1 MPVDLYM
8 KERIGIERK
17 KKLLMRREKKM
28 EKKMNN
34 SRVLQLIA
42 QIGKILSKVAFV
54 FSIIGIC
61 GCFVGLL
68 SNVFGSGKVF
78 KIGGVTIYGLLA
90 EFDAY
95 NVKSISATLVAWL
108 IVCIGQAVLAKFAEL
123 YFHNALM
130 AGIPFTQVGAR
141 ELRRLGILTMVI
153 PTGCAVVAEVVQGIL
168 TGFMNVSVD
177 GWMEFNFDNE
187 ASVVVGVMFIVGSF
201 LCGYGAELLNSKKMS
216 QE

>member
-1 MPVDLYM
+1 
-8 KERIGIERK
+8 
-17 KKLLMRREKKM
+17 
-28 EKKMNN
+28 MNN

-90 EFDAY
+90 DFDAY

-130 AGIPFTQVGAR
+130 AGTPFTQVGAS

-177 GWMEFNFDNE
+177 GWMQLLLVKNTRN
-187 ASVVVGVMFIVGSF
+187 
-201 LCGYGAELLNSKKMS
+201 LCD
-216 QE
+216 QR

>member
-1 MPVDLYM
+1 
-8 KERIGIERK
+8 
-17 KKLLMRREKKM
+17 MRREKKM
-28 EKKMNN
+28 ENKSKNYKI
-34 SRVLQLIA
+34 LQTIA
-42 QIGKILSKVAFV
+42 KIGKILSKVAFV

-78 KIGGVTIYGLLA
+78 KIGGVTIYSLLA

-123 YFHNALM
+123 YFRNALM
-130 AGIPFTQVGAR
+130 VGTPFTQVGAR

-168 TGFMNVSVD
+168 TGFMNISVD
-177 GWMEFNFDNE
+177 GWM
-187 ASVVVGVMFIVGSF
+187 
-201 LCGYGAELLNSKKMS
+201 
-216 QE
+216 

>member
-1 MPVDLYM
+1 
-8 KERIGIERK
+8 
-17 KKLLMRREKKM
+17 M
-28 EKKMNN
+28 EKKKNN

-61 GCFVGLL
+61 GCFVGLF

-90 EFDAY
+90 DFDAY

-123 YFHNALM
+123 YFRNALLE
-130 AGIPFTQVGAR
+130 GTPFTQVGAR

-153 PTGCAVVAEVVQGIL
+153 PTGCAVLAEIVQGIM
-168 TGFMNVSVD
+168 TGFMNVMSD
-177 GWMEFNFDNE
+177 GWSDLNFDNE
-187 ASVVVGVMFIVGSF
+187 ASVIVGVMFIACSF
-201 LCGYGAELLNSKKMS
+201 LCGYGAELLEKKNDT
-216 QE
+216 QV

>member
-1 MPVDLYM
+1 MGLDF
-8 KERIGIERK
+8 
-17 KKLLMRREKKM
+17 
-28 EKKMNN
+28 KMNN

-90 EFDAY
+90 DFDAY

-123 YFHNALM
+123 YFYNALM
-130 AGIPFTQVGAR
+130 AGTPFTQVGAR

-177 GWMEFNFDNE
+177 GWMQ
-187 ASVVVGVMFIVGSF
+187 
-201 LCGYGAELLNSKKMS
+201 LLLVKNTRNLRD
-216 QE
+216 QR

>member
-1 MPVDLYM
+1 
-8 KERIGIERK
+8 
-17 KKLLMRREKKM
+17 M

-90 EFDAY
+90 DFTAY

-123 YFHNALM
+123 YFCNALM
-130 AGIPFTQVGAR
+130 AGTPFTETGAR
-141 ELRRLGILTMVI
+141 ELRRLGIMAIAI
-153 PTGCAVVAEVVQGIL
+153 PIGSVVLAEIVQGIMM
-168 TGFMNVSVD
+168 GFMNVTAAGGTDLS
-177 GWMEFNFDNE
+177 FDSE
-187 ASVVVGVMFIVGSF
+187 ASIIVGVMLIACSF
-201 LCGYGAELLNSKKMS
+201 LCGYGAEVLEGKNNTKR
-216 QE
+216 

>member
-28 EKKMNN
+28 EKKINN

-130 AGIPFTQVGAR
+130 AGTPFTQVGAR

-168 TGFMNVSVD
+168 TGFMNVSAD

>member
-1 MPVDLYM
+1 
-8 KERIGIERK
+8 
-17 KKLLMRREKKM
+17 M
-28 EKKMNN
+28 EKKKNN

-68 SNVFGSGKVF
+68 SNVFGSGKIF
-78 KIGGVTIYGLLA
+78 KIGGITIYGLLA

-108 IVCIGQAVLAKFAEL
+108 IVCVGQAVLAKFAEL
-123 YFHNALM
+123 YFRNALM
-130 AGIPFTQVGAR
+130 EGTPFTQVGAR

-153 PTGCAVVAEVVQGIL
+153 PTGCVVLAEIVQGIM
-168 TGFMNVSVD
+168 TGFMNVMSD
-177 GWMEFNFDNE
+177 GWSLNFDNE
-187 ASVVVGVMFIVGSF
+187 ASVIVGVMFIACSF
-201 LCGYGAELLNSKKMS
+201 LCGYGSELLEKKNDT
-216 QE
+216 QA

>member
-1 MPVDLYM
+1 
-8 KERIGIERK
+8 
-17 KKLLMRREKKM
+17 M
-28 EKKMNN
+28 ENKSKNYKI
-34 SRVLQLIA
+34 LQTIA
-42 QIGKILSKVAFV
+42 KIGKILSKVAFV

-68 SNVFGSGKVF
+68 SNVLGSGKVF

-108 IVCIGQAVLAKFAEL
+108 IVCIGQAVLAKYAEL
-123 YFHNALM
+123 YFRNALM
-130 AGIPFTQVGAR
+130 AGTPFTQVGAR

-168 TGFMNVSVD
+168 TGFMNISVD

-187 ASVVVGVMFIVGSF
+187 SSVVVGVMLIVASF
-201 LCGYGAELLNSKKMS
+201 LCGYGAELLDYKKVS